1 MDFLYRTRPS
11 SVTESSL
18 LRVLLAD
25 RVVGALIGS
34 ALGDAIGLYTE
45 FLSASESEEAYPHKR
60 FILSPS
66 NPQDQV
72 EPTPFKLD
80 HHRAPHTPGD
90 WTDDT
95 DHCLLILLSFLHT
108 ARTPGPGVAPLT
120 PVPISLDDHFGTT
133 FAAKIAAQPLPTPVD
148 LANRLSIWVQ
158 SGRRPLDTL
167 PLGLGSLVGA
177 VVRSPDFLR
186 DPIRVAREYWE
197 RKTAPGGDKLAPN
210 GSLMR
215 TAPVGLMCV
224 WRSEE
229 ETFTVAAELGRVT
242 HADPRCVV
250 ACVIGSALVRW
261 LVRGEVESEGNI
273 SHLIQRGL
281 EWYTAMGVN
290 MVGAVEEALDEQELW
305 RHVGHGVKLEDLK
318 LDEEGKIGYVY
329 KTLGA
334 GVVLLRMAMR
344 ERMKADGPR
353 VKQKRFE
360 RLITGLVM
368 EGGDADTNACFAGA
382 LLGALLGRTAL
393 PDHWKNG
400 LNHGSWLNG
409 KARALCRVLGLED
422 GSYNGMEDLDTY
434 PDGGRGVLS
443 REEMNRRWME
453 LEKRTRRKMEDAKRT
468 RGMRP

>member
-1 MDFLYRTRPS
+1 MDFLYRTRRS
-11 SVTESSL
+11 SVTESDL

-45 FLSASESEEAYPHKR
+45 FLSAAESEKAYPHKR
-60 FILSPS
+60 FVLSTVSSPNS
-66 NPQDQV
+66 QDQAG
-72 EPTPFKLD
+72 PTSFKVD

-108 ARTPGPGVAPLT
+108 AKTPGPGVAPLK
-120 PVPISLDDHFGTT
+120 PVPISLDDGHGTA
-133 FAAKIAAQPLPTPVD
+133 FAVEIASQSLPTPVD
-148 LANRLSIWVQ
+148 LASRLSIWVQ
-158 SGRRPLDTL
+158 CGLRPLDTP

-177 VVRSPDFLR
+177 VVKSPDFLR
-186 DPIRVAREYWE
+186 DPVRVAREYWE
-197 RKTAPGGDKLAPN
+197 RKTAPNGDKLAPN

-229 ETFTVAAELGRVT
+229 ETFTLAAELGRVT
-242 HADPRCVV
+242 HADPRCVL
-250 ACVIGSALVRW
+250 ACVVGSALVRR
-261 LVRGEVESEGNI
+261 LVRGEVESEGDI
-273 SHLIQRGL
+273 THLIQRGQQ
-281 EWYTAMGVN
+281 WYRSRGVN
-290 MVGAVEEALDEQELW
+290 MVGAVKEVELGERELW
-305 RHVGHGVKLEDLK
+305 GHVGPEVTLKDLK
-318 LDEEGKIGYVY
+318 LDEESKIGYVY

-334 GVVLLRMAMR
+334 GVVLLRKAMR
-344 ERMKADGPR
+344 ERMKADGP
-353 VKQKRFE
+353 QTTQERFE
-360 RLITGLVM
+360 RLITQLVM

-400 LNHGSWLNG
+400 LNHGNWLNG
-409 KARALCRVLGLED
+409 KARALCRVLGLEY

-434 PDGGRGVLS
+434 PDGGKGS
-443 REEMNRRWME
+443 
-453 LEKRTRRKMEDAKRT
+453 
-468 RGMRP
+468 